1 MKKLIHMIMSLFGA
15 MMFNLQMFA
24 NELQTTLLPGLSAEM
39 KTFYDMTLIDEAQ
52 AALVHDQFGQKR
64 PIPKNGGKT
73 IEFRKFAALA
83 KATTPLT
90 EGVTPDGKGLTVT
103 TITATVAQYG
113 DYITQSDVLELTSL
127 DNTILEATKL
137 LGRQAGLTLDTIV
150 RNVMQSGTNVTYC
163 PKVAADGVETA
174 VTSRSNLDESCQLTV
189 KVLQQVV
196 AKLRAQNTPT
206 IGGKYVAIIHPYVAY
221 DLMRDPEWIDAHK
234 YAKPDNL
241 YEGEIGEIA
250 GIRFVQTSEA
260 KIYSGGV
267 FGTLVFGEGAY
278 GVTEITG
285 GGLQTIVK
293 QKGSAGTADPLDQRS
308 SVGWKAIKT
317 AELLIPQYLVRVES
331 KSKTFSATAA
341 EN

>member
-1 MKKLIHMIMSLFGA
+1 MKTTIITH
-15 MMFNLQMFA
+15 LQLFA
-24 NELQTTLLPGLSAEM
+24 NEVQTTLLEGLSAEM

-52 AALVHDQFGQKR
+52 ANLVHDQFGQKR

-73 IEFRKFAALA
+73 IEFRKFAPLA
-83 KATTPLT
+83 KALTPIT
-90 EGVTPDGKGLTVT
+90 EGVTPDGKSLSVS
-103 TITATVAQYG
+103 TITATVSQYG

-137 LGRQAGLTLDTIV
+137 LGRQAGATLDTVV
-150 RNVMQSGTNVTYC
+150 RNVMHSGTNVTYC
-163 PKVAADGVETA
+163 PKVAADGTETA
-174 VTSRSNLDESCQLTV
+174 VTSRAGLDNTCQLTV
-189 KVLQQVV
+189 KVIQQVV
-196 AKLRAQNTPT
+196 AKLRAQNAPT
-206 IGGKYVAIIHPYVAY
+206 INGKYVAIVHPYVAY

-241 YEGEIGEIA
+241 YEGEIGEVS
-250 GIRFVQTSEA
+250 GVRFVQTTEA

-317 AELLIPQYLVRVES
+317 AELLIPNYLVRVES
-331 KSKTFSATAA
+331 KSATFSGTAA

>member
-1 MKKLIHMIMSLFGA
+1 MKNLYI
-15 MMFNLQMFA
+15 NLQLFA
-24 NELQTTLLPGLSAEM
+24 TEVQTTLLPALSAEM

-52 AALVHDQFGQKR
+52 SNLVHDQFGQKR

-73 IEFRKFAALA
+73 IEFRKFAPLA
-83 KATTPLT
+83 KALTPIT
-90 EGVTPDGKGLTVT
+90 EGVTPEGKSLEVS
-103 TITATVAQYG
+103 TITAEVAQYG

-137 LGRQAGLTLDTIV
+137 LGRQAGVTLDTVV
-150 RNVMQSGTNVTYC
+150 RDILHETTNVTYC
-163 PKVAADGVETA
+163 PKADGTA
-174 VTSRSNLDESCQLTV
+174 VTSRSALDNTCQLTV
-189 KVLQQVV
+189 KVVQKVV
-196 AKLRAQNTPT
+196 AKLRAQNAPT

-234 YAKPDNL
+234 YANPTNL
-241 YEGEIGEIA
+241 YEGEIGEIS
-250 GIRFVQTSEA
+250 GVRFVQTTEA
-260 KIYSGGV
+260 KVYEGGV
-267 FGTLVFGEGAY
+267 FGTLIMGEGAY

-317 AELLIPQYLVRVES
+317 AELLIPNYLVRVES
-331 KSKTFSATAA
+331 KSAEFSGSVAA
-341 EN
+341 N